1 METKPTIQARLLTR
15 MQLQML
21 DIGAP
26 VIVSCKT
33 LTGETVN
40 VRLQTANLEPEP
52 DINPGTEKRSDKV
65 NGEHGQDCWQAHGV
79 YVAIMPNG
87 SGE

>member
-15 MQLQML
+15 MQLKML

-33 LTGETVN
+33 LTGETVA

-52 DINPGTEKRSDKV
+52 EINPGTEKRSDKV
-65 NGEHGQDCWQAHGV
+65 NSEHGKGCWQAHGA

>member
-1 METKPTIQARLLTR
+1 METKPLIQARLLTR
-15 MQLQML
+15 LQLQML

-33 LTGETVN
+33 LTGETVA

-52 DINPGTEKRSDKV
+52 EINPGTEKRSVGV
-65 NGEHGQDCWQAHGV
+65 NNGHGKDCWQAHGV
-79 YVAIMPNG
+79 YVAVMPNG
-87 SGE
+87 SWE